1 MLGPLVM
8 LSFVE
13 LIKSAGARQAKGET
27 GLVSAEDEALY
38 LGQSAQLR

>member
-13 LIKSAGARQAKGET
+13 LIKSAGARQAKGGT
-27 GLVSAEDEALY
+27 NWAEGEQSPPALER
-38 LGQSAQLR
+38 SK